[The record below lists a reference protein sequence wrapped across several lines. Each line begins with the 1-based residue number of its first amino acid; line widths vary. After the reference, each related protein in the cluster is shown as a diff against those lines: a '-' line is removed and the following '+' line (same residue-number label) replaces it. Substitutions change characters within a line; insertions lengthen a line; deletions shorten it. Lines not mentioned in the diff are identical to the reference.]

1 MLCIEHDGKET
12 KGGRLKSGL
21 WLAVA
26 GVESQPLVLCSF
38 IGTYQM
44 NVLVDLRMKRLV

>member
-12 KGGRLKSGL
+12 KGGRLQSGL

-26 GVESQPLVLCSF
+26 GVESQPLVLYSF
-38 IGTYQM
+38 TGTYQV
-44 NVLVDLRMKRLV
+44 NIRVGLRMKRFV